1 MANLTRIKQI
11 EILSFGYKYRQIPK
25 ANLVVDVRFLKN
37 PYYDE
42 ALRSCSGLDQVIQDY
57 VLNQKACQDFLM
69 MFSQMLPLLL
79 NGYDSFGTSHD
90 SIVIAFG
97 CTGGKHRSVTL
108 AIECSKMLA
117 GLTKVQVEVNHLDLG
132 KE

>member
-1 MANLTRIKQI
+1 MINLTRVKKIDI
-11 EILSFGYKYRQIPK
+11 VSFGYKYREVPK

-42 ALRSCSGLDQVIQDY
+42 ALRPFSGLDQVIQDY
-57 VLNQKACQDFLM
+57 VLNQEPCQEFLA
-69 MFSQMLPLLL
+69 MFSQMLSLLL

-90 SIVIAFG
+90 AIVIAFG

-108 AIECSKMLA
+108 AIECSKILA
-117 GLTKVQVEVNHLDLG
+117 GLTKVEVEVNHLDLG

>member
-1 MANLTRIKQI
+1 MVNLTRVKKI
-11 EILSFGYKYRQIPK
+11 EIVSFGYKYREVPK

-42 ALRSCSGLDQVIQDY
+42 ALRPLSGLDQLIQDY
-57 VLNQKACQDFLM
+57 VLNQKPCQEFIATL
-69 MFSQMLPLLL
+69 SQMLPLLL
-79 NGYDSFGTSHD
+79 KGYDGFGSSHEA
-90 SIVIAFG
+90 IVIAFG

-108 AIECSKMLA
+108 AIECGKILT
-117 GLTKVQVEVNHLDLG
+117 GLTKVEVEVNHLDLG

>member
-1 MANLTRIKQI
+1 MINLTRVKKIDI
-11 EILSFGYKYRQIPK
+11 VSFGYKYRQIPK

-42 ALRSCSGLDQVIQDY
+42 ALRPFSGLDQVIQDY
-57 VLNQKACQDFLM
+57 VLNQNSCQEFLA

-90 SIVIAFG
+90 AIVIAFG

-108 AIECSKMLA
+108 AIECSKILA
-117 GLTKVQVEVNHLDLG
+117 GLTKVEVEVNHLDLG